1 MDKQTQA
8 EQIAKHSEAI
18 EKIVAELT
26 PETPIPTCPEWTI
39 TGLVGHLGRIYDA
52 ALKSLDADPEGTWPP
67 FTEPPAD
74 WDGARAWWQERGG
87 EFHERL
93 PGLDPEAPSWVFSP
107 GAERTARFWIDIL
120 AHELA
125 LHRLDAEY
133 ALRGPGARELL
144 TFGYRP
150 EFAAHGI
157 SQFLTKMIPSFV
169 SHREPIAVTGTVLI
183 KAADVGRAWVMRLR
197 PERIPEVT
205 ALDSLD
211 ALPAT
216 DVVIAGTAEG
226 AYRAL
231 WGRPTTAVTS
241 GEAALLHG
249 VRAP

>member
-1 MDKQTQA
+1 
-8 EQIAKHSEAI
+8 
-18 EKIVAELT
+18 V
-26 PETPIPTCPEWTI
+26 

-52 ALKSLDADPEGTWPP
+52 ALKSLDADPKGTWPG
-67 FTEPPAD
+67 FVEPPDD
-74 WDGARAWWQERGG
+74 WESARAWWQERSGQ
-87 EFHERL
+87 FHERM
-93 PGLDPEAPSWVFSP
+93 PALDPESPSWVFSP
-107 GAERTARFWIDIL
+107 GAEPKARFWLDIL

-133 ALRGPGARELL
+133 ALRGLAERELL

-169 SHREPIAVTGTVLI
+169 SHREPIEVTGAVLI
-183 KAADVGRAWVMRLR
+183 KADDVERAWLMELR
-197 PERIPEVT
+197 PGAIPAVT
-205 ALDSLD
+205 TLSGSD
-211 ALPAT
+211 ALPDA

-231 WGRPTTAVTS
+231 WGRPTTATTTGDVS
-241 GEAALLHG
+241 LLHG